1 MRPQRHVVVFLKA
14 PRLGQ
19 VKSRLAASIG
29 WEAATRFHRT
39 QSQRLIRALARDER
53 WRTTLWLTPRNALG
67 HRDLPCAKLSRFDQG
82 AGDLGQRMAR
92 PFRRLPRGAVVLVG
106 SDVPGLTAAIVAR
119 AFHLLGSHDAVFGP
133 ARDGGYWLVGFAD
146 AVRRRPLFGET
157 RWSTRH
163 ALADTLAGLR
173 HMRVAMLPPLMDID
187 TPEDYRCWR
196 SQHAHS
202 RSR

>member
-19 VKSRLAASIG
+19 VKSRLAAGIG

-39 QSQRLIRALARDER
+39 QAQRLIRALARDPR
-53 WRTTLWLTPRNALG
+53 WRTTLWLTPRDALG
-67 HRDLPCAKLSRFDQG
+67 HRDLPRIGLSRFDQG

-92 PFRRLPRGAVVLVG
+92 PFRLLPRGAVVLMG
-106 SDVPGLTAAIVAR
+106 SDVPDLTSGIVSR

-133 ARDGGYWLVGFAD
+133 AQDGGYWLVGFSGA
-146 AVRRRPLFGET
+146 ARRRPLFGDV

-163 ALADTLAGLR
+163 ALADTLAGLQR
-173 HMRVAMLPPLMDID
+173 MRVALLPPLMDID
-187 TPEDYRCWR
+187 TPEDYRRWR
-196 SQHAHS
+196 SKHARS